1 MPSVWHGRNRV
12 ETARSPFSVCAPSLP
27 CCVGV
32 LSVAL
37 CLCPCLY
44 LVSVSVFLHVLIVT
58 RRTDPSTGTGR
69 AGRAAAR
76 CWGGWELLDRTQ
88 RTERD
93 THAQTA
99 HACFP
104 VPGPS
109 ACRDGRADGL
119 RPPGEG
125 GGGIGGGASRDSRL
139 GCGGVEFFRLL
150 LVSLA
155 LRLVACIWPC
165 SLSALGPAA

>member
-37 CLCPCLY
+37 CLCPCS
-44 LVSVSVFLHVLIVT
+44 VSASVSVFLHVLIVT

-76 CWGGWELLDRTQ
+76 CWGG
-88 RTERD
+88 
-93 THAQTA
+93 
-99 HACFP
+99 
-104 VPGPS
+104 
-109 ACRDGRADGL
+109 
-119 RPPGEG
+119 
-125 GGGIGGGASRDSRL
+125 GGAGNCWTARSAQRETHMHKLRTPAFL
-139 GCGGVEFFRLL
+139 FLVPL
-150 LVSLA
+150 LVGMGGLT
-155 LRLVACIWPC
+155 
-165 SLSALGPAA
+165 G